1 MEGFMVEFWHWWVAG
16 LLLATLEVFAPGV
29 VFIWL
34 GLAAGVVGVLLWALP
49 DLAWEYQISA
59 FAVLSVVAVVL
70 ARLYLRRRP
79 LQTDRPLLNRRG
91 EQYVGRR
98 LTLEQAIVNGTGW
111 VRVDDSRWK
120 VTGPDLPAGTTVKV
134 VAVDGVVLS
143 IEAA

>member
-1 MEGFMVEFWHWWVAG
+1 MVEFWHWWVAG